1 MAILI
6 NRTTQV
12 LIQGITGKVGS
23 FQAQIMKEYG
33 TKIVAGVTPGKGST
47 EVFGIPVYD
56 LVEEAAARHRI
67 DAAFS
72 FVPARFAREAADLPA
87 FGQHRRCGGSDR
99 LPQPS
104 AARPPSDL
112 TQPAVALLDQI

>member
-6 NRTTQV
+6 NKETQV

-33 TKIVAGVTPGKGST
+33 TKIVAEVTPGKGDT

-56 LVEEAAARHRI
+56 LVEEAVAEHRI
-67 DAAFS
+67 DAVLRLYPRAVLPKRVPWRLSTAAFL
-72 FVPARFAREAADLPA
+72 FWF
-87 FGQHRRCGGSDR
+87 
-99 LPQPS
+99 
-104 AARPPSDL
+104 
-112 TQPAVALLDQI
+112 